1 MDITAVGMLL
11 IALLS
16 CLYIYS
22 AWNTMYKKRNLP
34 PGPTPYPVIGNLLS
48 IKRGELVKSLMK
60 LWEKHGSV
68 FTFYFGSQP
77 VIMLCG
83 YDTMKEAYIDH
94 GEEFGGR
101 GHISSLNRLAQGYGL
116 CFSNGERWRQVRHFT
131 LRTLKDFGMGRKS
144 IEVKIQEEA
153 HYLVEE
159 FRKSKGIPIE
169 PHKGLMDAVSNVF
182 CSILF
187 GNRFEYSDETFSKLL
202 CIVEEMFCKISSTWG
217 QLENLLPKLMVLIP
231 GPHQKA
237 VSLAQELVSFIY
249 ERMKANE
256 ETLDPSSSRDMIDSF
271 LIKMQQEKDNPSNEF
286 TMRNVLMTVYCLFLG
301 GTETTTTT
309 LKHGLLLLVKYS
321 EIQDKIYQEI
331 DQVIG
336 RNRAPNMNDRNKM
349 PYTEAVINE
358 IQRFADILPLN
369 VTRKVT
375 TDTQFRGYTIP
386 KGTEVYALLCTVHRD
401 PKYFSS
407 PNKFNPDHF
416 LDEQGRFKKNNA
428 MAAFSVGK
436 RSCPG
441 EGLARMEL
449 FLFITSIL
457 QNFTLTSPT
466 HLTDDDVTP
475 KLKGFV
481 TRPIQYKVSF
491 VPR

>member
-1 MDITAVGMLL
+1 MDITALGMLL

-22 AWNTMYKKRNLP
+22 TWNAMYKKRNLP

-83 YDTMKEAYIDH
+83 YDTMKEAFVDQ

-101 GHISSLNRLAQGYGL
+101 GHISSINRVAQGYGL
-116 CFSNGERWRQVRHFT
+116 SFSNGERWRQMRHFS
-131 LRTLKDFGMGRKS
+131 LRTLRDFGMGRKS

-159 FRKSKGIPIE
+159 FRKSKGMPTE
-169 PHKGLMDAVSNVF
+169 PHKGIMDAVSNVF

-187 GNRFEYSDETFSKLL
+187 GNRFEYSDEKFSKLL
-202 CIVEEMFCKISSTWG
+202 CIVEEMFRNISSTWG
-217 QLENLLPKLMVLIP
+217 Q
-231 GPHQKA
+231 
-237 VSLAQELVSFIY
+237 
-249 ERMKANE
+249 
-256 ETLDPSSSRDMIDSF
+256 
-271 LIKMQQEKDNPSNEF
+271 EKDNPNNEF
-286 TMRNVLMTVYCLFLG
+286 TMRNVLMTVYSLFLA

-309 LKHGLLLLVKYS
+309 LKHGLILLVKYS
-321 EIQDKIYQEI
+321 EIQDKIHEEI

-358 IQRFADILPLN
+358 IQRFADVLPLN
-369 VTRKVT
+369 APHKVT
-375 TDTQFRGYTIP
+375 KDTQFRGYTIP
-386 KGTEVYALLCTVHRD
+386 KDTEVYALLCTVHRD

-407 PNKFNPDHF
+407 PDKFNPDHF

-428 MAAFSVGK
+428 MAAFSLGK

>member
-1 MDITAVGMLL
+1 MLL
-11 IALLS
+11 LALLS

-22 AWNTMYKKRNLP
+22 TWKTMYKNRNLP
-34 PGPTPYPVIGNLLS
+34 SGPTPYPVIGNLLT
-48 IKRGELVKSLMK
+48 IKRGELVGSLMK

-83 YDTMKEAYIDH
+83 YDAMKEAFVDQA
-94 GEEFGGR
+94 EEFSGR
-101 GHISSLNRLAQGYGL
+101 GHISSFNRVTQGYGL
-116 CFSNGERWRQVRHFT
+116 SFSNGERWRQMRHFS
-131 LRTLKDFGMGRKS
+131 LRTLRDFGMGRKS

-169 PHKGLMDAVSNVF
+169 PHKAIMDAVSNVF
-182 CSILF
+182 CSIFF
-187 GNRFEYSDETFSKLL
+187 GNRFEYSDEKFSRLFYL
-202 CIVEEMFCKISSTWG
+202 VEEIFRIVSSTWG
-217 QLENLLPKLMVLIP
+217 QLENFLPKLMALIP
-231 GPHQKA
+231 GPHQKC
-237 VSLAQELVSFIY
+237 VTLGHELVSLIY

-256 ETLDPSSSRDMIDSF
+256 ETLDPSSSRDIIDSF
-271 LIKMQQEKDNPSNEF
+271 LIKMQQEKENPNTEF
-286 TMRNVLMTVYCLFLG
+286 TMKNVLMTLYSLFLG
-301 GTETTTTT
+301 GAETSTTT
-309 LKHGLLLLVKYS
+309 LKHGLLLLMKYS
-321 EIQDKIYQEI
+321 EIQDKIHQEI

-375 TDTQFRGYTIP
+375 RDTQFRGYTIP
-386 KGTEVYALLCTVHRD
+386 KDTEVYALLCTVHRD
-401 PKYFSS
+401 PTYFSS
-407 PNKFNPDHF
+407 PDKFNPDRF
-416 LDEQGRFKKNNA
+416 LDEQGRFKKSDANA
-428 MAAFSVGK
+428 SFSLGK

-441 EGLARMEL
+441 ESLARMEL
-449 FLFITSIL
+449 FLFLTSIL

-466 HLTDDDVTP
+466 HFTEQDVAP
-475 KLKGFV
+475 KLKGFI
-481 TRPIQYKVSF
+481 TQAIKYKVSF

>member
-1 MDITAVGMLL
+1 MDITALGMLF

-22 AWNTMYKKRNLP
+22 TWNTMYKKRNLP

-48 IKRGELVKSLMK
+48 IKKGELVKSLMK

-83 YDTMKEAYIDH
+83 YDALKEAFVDQA
-94 GEEFGGR
+94 EDFGGR
-101 GHISSLNRLAQGYGL
+101 GHISSLNRISQGYGL
-116 CFSNGERWRQVRHFT
+116 AFSNGERWRQMHNFT
-131 LRTLKDFGMGRKS
+131 IKTLKDFGMGKKS

-169 PHKGLMDAVSNVF
+169 PHKCIMDAVSNVLF
-182 CSILF
+182 SILF

-202 CIVEEMFCKISSTWG
+202 FNVDQLCRVMCSTWG

-231 GPHQKA
+231 GPHQKS
-237 VSLAQELVSFIY
+237 VTLVQELISFMY
-249 ERMKANE
+249 ERVKANE

-271 LIKMQQEKDNPSNEF
+271 LIKMQQEKDNPNTEF
-286 TMRNVLMTVYCLFLG
+286 NMKNILMTLYSLLLG
-301 GTETTTTT
+301 GTETVTTT

-321 EIQDKIYQEI
+321 EIQDKIHQEI

-336 RNRAPNMNDRNKM
+336 RNRAPNMNDRNNM

-358 IQRFADILPLN
+358 IQRFADVLPLN
-369 VTRKVT
+369 GPHKVTR
-375 TDTQFRGYTIP
+375 DTQFRGYAIP
-386 KGTEVYALLCTVHRD
+386 KDTEIYAPLCTVHRD
-401 PKYFSS
+401 PKYFFC
-407 PNKFNPDHF
+407 PDKFNPDRF

-428 MAAFSVGK
+428 MVPFSAGK

-441 EGLARMEL
+441 ESLARMEL
-449 FLFITSIL
+449 FLFITNIL

-466 HLTDDDVTP
+466 HFTDEDVAP
-475 KLKGFV
+475 KMKGFV
-481 TRPIQYKVSF
+481 TFPVNYQVSF